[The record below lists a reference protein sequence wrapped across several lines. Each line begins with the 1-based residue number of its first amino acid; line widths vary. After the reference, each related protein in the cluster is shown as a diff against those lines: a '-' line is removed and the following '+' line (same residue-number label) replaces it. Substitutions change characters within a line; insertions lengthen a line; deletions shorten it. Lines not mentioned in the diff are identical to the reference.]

1 MKRSIV
7 INTDIL
13 RKARKATEISQ
24 QDMAKSLGVTRKTYE
39 RYEKKGERVYLDK
52 DVVMKIAS
60 LLNIEYDTIVLLD
73 IEKEI
78 EMIENY
84 PVEKL
89 KEKLHR

>member
-39 RYEKKGERVYLDK
+39 RYEKKRERVYLDK

-78 EMIENY
+78 ERIEKY

>member
-7 INTDIL
+7 IDTNVL

-78 EMIENY
+78 ESIENY

>member
-78 EMIENY
+78 ERIENY

-89 KEKLHR
+89 K